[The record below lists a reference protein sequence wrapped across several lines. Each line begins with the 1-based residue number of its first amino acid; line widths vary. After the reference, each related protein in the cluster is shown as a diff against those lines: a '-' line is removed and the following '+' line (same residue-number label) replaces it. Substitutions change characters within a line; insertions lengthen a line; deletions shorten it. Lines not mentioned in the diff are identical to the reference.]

1 MQRIDPSFGSSA
13 TAAEPPQFPG
23 RHASAAQEASA
34 ILTKQWAS
42 VFVAVFVSGLVACV
56 ALLALDARQGIADV
70 LDRMIAGTQVVV
82 FLDPQISP
90 QESDLIGSRL
100 KADPGVGSVHFRS
113 KEAAAGL
120 LAEAT
125 GGPDARRLALPDA
138 WILSLRASDRERAA
152 GETSLPTTAERL
164 RTMALALPG
173 VQSVHFDRVWV
184 GELDRWIGAFRA
196 AGTAV
201 WSSIVA
207 ALFASLLG
215 IHYLANRAM
224 WRGGSTEDA
233 APSGSKWG
241 VSTYIGVVVAA
252 AAGIATFVLHAL
264 AAFTLS
270 HFVTFAPAGMQTWL
284 TAFGHS
290 RSEDTWAVAAMIVS
304 AALVAGW
311 LAAPRQ

>member
-1 MQRIDPSFGSSA
+1 MTRQLV
-13 TAAEPPQFPG
+13 T
-23 RHASAAQEASA
+23 
-34 ILTKQWAS
+34 
-42 VFVAVFVSGLVACV
+42 VVVAVFVSGLVACF
-56 ALLALDARQGIADV
+56 ALLALDARQGVADV
-70 LDRMIAGTQVVV
+70 LDRMTAGTQVAV
-82 FLDPQISP
+82 FLDPRISP
-90 QESDLIGSRL
+90 QESDLIGAKL

-120 LAEAT
+120 LAESI

-138 WILSLRASDRERAA
+138 WISSLRAPDREGAA
-152 GETSLPTTAERL
+152 GENSLPSTTERL

-184 GELDRWIGAFRA
+184 AELDRSIAAFRA

-207 ALFASLLG
+207 VLLASLLS
-215 IHYLANRAM
+215 IHYLANRAL
-224 WRGGSTEDA
+224 WRDGSPDNP
-233 APSGSKWG
+233 APRRAKWG
-241 VSTYIGVVVAA
+241 VSTYIGAVVAA
-252 AAGIATFVLHAL
+252 AAGIATFAFHAL

-270 HFVTFAPAGMQTWL
+270 HFVTFTPPGLQTWL

-290 RSEDTWAVAAMIVS
+290 RSEDTWAVAAVIVS

-311 LAAPRQ
+311 LAAPRR